1 MLSFPNKMCF
11 DCSGWPDVNVNFVGL
26 WVYKDFEGF
35 GKYRGQVIG
44 HDVDMLC
51 NTIYSV
57 GYLDG
62 DEEGLSLVLSL
73 GKSINRSYFNYQYD
87 HYTVNKIDFSYIF
100 WRFSYIFP
108 RSLKYLIYMCI
119 SKNWFD
125 FSSYY
130 FLIIISHWENQI

>member
-1 MLSFPNKMCF
+1 MPKRKRPRTTSKKCRKNNLT
-11 DCSGWPDVNVNFVGL
+11 
-26 WVYKDFEGF
+26 

-62 DEEGLSLVLSL
+62 DEEGLSLLLSL

-100 WRFSYIFP
+100 
-108 RSLKYLIYMCI
+108 
-119 SKNWFD
+119 
-125 FSSYY
+125 
-130 FLIIISHWENQI
+130 